1 MPFLFYIY
9 GKKIRAKSKFS
20 PSPDIAQ
27 DKRRDEESRL
37 AADGESGS
45 TMQESETEPVRE
57 KESDSTTSRDR
68 RSGNGSI
75 SKEKKKES
83 QNNDQVVKKTTK
95 KE

>member
-27 DKRRDEESRL
+27 DKRRDEEARL

-45 TMQESETEPVRE
+45 TTQGSDLEQAQEKETEA
-57 KESDSTTSRDR
+57 
-68 RSGNGSI
+68 GNGGL
-75 SKEKKKES
+75 KGDGRGMKKKGDKS
-83 QNNDQVVKKTTK
+83 HGKMG
-95 KE
+95 KEA